1 MKIKVKLKKR
11 INERLGLSPT
21 SDVNIEQ
28 LFRDLG
34 VAKDSLE
41 SIFQKSLLF
50 YDLETTGLQ
59 RKPKDGQLG
68 DMIHQIAILKYTPS
82 GDPDSLNP
90 ESPDDAY
97 IAKIK
102 IPEEYDLS
110 LIHI

>member
-50 YDLETTGLQ
+50 SLTDEFEWDTILISTTDKQKTLSLETT
-59 RKPKDGQLG
+59 
-68 DMIHQIAILKYTPS
+68 
-82 GDPDSLNP
+82 
-90 ESPDDAY
+90 
-97 IAKIK
+97 
-102 IPEEYDLS
+102 
-110 LIHI
+110 